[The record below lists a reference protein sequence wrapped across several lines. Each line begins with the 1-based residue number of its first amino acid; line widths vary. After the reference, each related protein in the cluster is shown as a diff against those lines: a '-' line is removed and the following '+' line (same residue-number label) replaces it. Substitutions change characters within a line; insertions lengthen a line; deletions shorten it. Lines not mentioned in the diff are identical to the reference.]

1 METPDRRPAAY
12 RSSPGSFA
20 ISGVTERGGVPL
32 AQLLYRAINEVFRTT
47 DGVAY
52 APWSVYEPVDGA
64 HAVVF
69 AGADVPD
76 DMGPQLAASVRRA
89 IGLLHER
96 GWTRGAVDEMRIR
109 ARQDAQDERSSGA
122 LPMRASHAHLTGQPV
137 ETTLEEVLEAML
149 SEDQAALD
157 RAVADFEATTLLGI
171 PPSVEW
177 NDRMPMSTQPT
188 CELPVA
194 GTTHK
199 VRGVPGDESFL
210 AVWLVVQS
218 GEVKVQHIAGPLFG
232 GLVGAIVV
240 QRRNNRS

>member
-1 METPDRRPAAY
+1 
-12 RSSPGSFA
+12 
-20 ISGVTERGGVPL
+20 
-32 AQLLYRAINEVFRTT
+32 
-47 DGVAY
+47 
-52 APWSVYEPVDGA
+52 
-64 HAVVF
+64 
-69 AGADVPD
+69 
-76 DMGPQLAASVRRA
+76 
-89 IGLLHER
+89 
-96 GWTRGAVDEMRIR
+96 
-109 ARQDAQDERSSGA
+109 
-122 LPMRASHAHLTGQPV
+122 MRASHAHLTGQPV

-210 AVWLVVQS
+210 AVDVDGVSIGSPGAHAVALYTDLAGVLTYPDGARTLIKRDGWYLHIEPTLWTNGRKAVDAIDAAVSPALLLPMPERPPEEVPTPPPLRRAVWHVARRLLVPVIIAAALILAVWLVVQS